1 MFIWIFVHLNK
12 SSFNFA
18 RLIFR
23 SRHSFRSQRFC
34 GSWLQSVSRFSK
46 LVAVMPTL
54 LAEIIHPMRLNARS
68 QFAEAAKMEKMKI
81 AVLTRN
87 EGNVF
92 RTSETFQKHRDQ
104 KKWVLCSAT
113 LSSEKSSF
121 FGRSYQKASKNLFLN
136 FDCSR
141 EKRCTRTFKRTF
153 FEDRDAHVRSLIRHT
168 FSMDFSKNCTTIIS
182 RACYNRIIHEMWKF
196 HT

>member
-1 MFIWIFVHLNK
+1 
-12 SSFNFA
+12 
-18 RLIFR
+18 
-23 SRHSFRSQRFC
+23 
-34 GSWLQSVSRFSK
+34 
-46 LVAVMPTL
+46 MPTL

-104 KKWVLCSAT
+104 KNEFCVQLHLVVKKALFLVEAT
-113 LSSEKSSF
+113 KK
-121 FGRSYQKASKNLFLN
+121 RQKIFFLN
-136 FDCSR
+136 FDCLR

-182 RACYNRIIHEMWKF
+182 RACYNQIINEM
-196 HT
+196 